1 MRLVASRTLQTART
15 LPFGLDRLLA
25 GVWRWLSPPSVTA
38 TEGLTKDYEA
48 PADQARVAGIGLIRG
63 WAFPDDPRDTIDTVS
78 VQIGPTLQ
86 ESAPCCSTRP
96 DVAAAFPDQTNAEL
110 SGWGLVFNYGRLP
123 EGTQPVTAQI
133 TTTAGLTHT
142 ETHTA
147 VVARLGGYEFVN
159 HFDLSGAEVE
169 LVGEEIILSGVEVRD
184 SATQETQTIEV
195 RLRWS
200 RATQGLVIVDTEG
213 VP

>member
-1 MRLVASRTLQTART
+1 MRLVASRTLQTARSR
-15 LPFGLDRLLA
+15 PFGLDRLLA
-25 GVWRWLSPPSVTA
+25 GVWRWLSPGSVTA

-63 WAFPDDPRDTIDTVS
+63 WAFPDDTRDTIDTVS
-78 VQIGPTLQ
+78 VQIGPTLR

-96 DVAAAFPDQTNAEL
+96 DVAAEFSDQTNAEL

-147 VVARLGGYEFVN
+147 VVSRLGGYEFVN
-159 HFDLSGAEVE
+159 RFDLSAATVE
-169 LVGEEIILSGVEVRD
+169 IVGEDIILSGVEVRD

-200 RATQGLVIVDTEG
+200 RATQGLVIVDTET

>member
-1 MRLVASRTLQTART
+1 M
-15 LPFGLDRLLA
+15 
-25 GVWRWLSPPSVTA
+25 
-38 TEGLTKDYEA
+38 
-48 PADQARVAGIGLIRG
+48 
-63 WAFPDDPRDTIDTVS
+63 
-78 VQIGPTLQ
+78 QIGPTLR

-96 DVAAAFPDQTNAEL
+96 DVADEFPDQTNAEL

-159 HFDLSGAEVE
+159 RFDLSAATVE
-169 LVGEEIILSGVEVRD
+169 IVGEDIILSGVEVRD
-184 SATQETQTIEV
+184 SATQATQTIEV

-200 RATQGLVIVDTEG
+200 RATQGVGDCRYGGDAIVPLLHWECGQLARLRAGSPHSRDAGSPALQSPRIRGIRQQKNPLSGG
-213 VP
+213 VPR